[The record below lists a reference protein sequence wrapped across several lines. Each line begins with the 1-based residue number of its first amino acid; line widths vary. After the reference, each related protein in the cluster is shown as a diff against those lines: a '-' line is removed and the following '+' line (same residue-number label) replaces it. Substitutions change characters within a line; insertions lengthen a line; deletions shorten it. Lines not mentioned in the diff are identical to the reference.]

1 MKKIFIACLFTLL
14 SFTFANAEEDAIYA
28 SYKEKIFALITSNVE
43 YPRIARRNEWEGQV
57 TLKFDIFKDGYLE
70 PRSMKI
76 LEDLEYAEGR
86 HIYVN
91 FDIFIDKSSGYLSLD
106 KAAVLAVGKSLP
118 FPKFPN
124 ELEDNSITFIVPIN
138 FTLREKK

>member
-1 MKKIFIACLFTLL
+1 MKHLLTLL
-14 SFTFANAEEDAIYA
+14 LFISTLVFANENY
-28 SYKEKIFALITSNVE
+28 SEKIHTLITSNVE
-43 YPRIARRNEWEGQV
+43 YPKTANRRGWEGQV
-57 TLKFDIFKDGYLE
+57 TLKLDIFKDGNLE
-70 PRSMKI
+70 PRAMKI

-91 FDIFIDKSSGYLSLD
+91 FDIFIDKSSGYLLLD

-138 FTLREKK
+138 FTLRKKN